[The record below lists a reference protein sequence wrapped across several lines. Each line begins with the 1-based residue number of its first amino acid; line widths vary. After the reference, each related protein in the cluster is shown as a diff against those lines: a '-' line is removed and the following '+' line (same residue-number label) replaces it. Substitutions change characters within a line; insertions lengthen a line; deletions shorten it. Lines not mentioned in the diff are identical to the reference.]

1 MSATEPKETRMSRLT
16 RACRLSIYLGNADT
30 HRHKALS
37 GEILHR
43 AHHAGLAGAT
53 TLLGIEGFGHS
64 STIHATPR
72 WRLTDRSPVTVHIID
87 TPEKVQHFLPQLD
100 DLADEC
106 LIVCDEVLVLGT
118 TSDADTSAEDG
129 R

>member
-1 MSATEPKETRMSRLT
+1 MTELT

-30 HRHKALS
+30 VRHKALS

-43 AHHAGLAGAT
+43 AHHAGIRGAT

-64 STIHATPR
+64 SAVHRTPR

-87 TPEKVQHFLPQLD
+87 TPEHIQHFLPQLD
-100 DLADEC
+100 DLVDQC
-106 LIVCDEVLVLGT
+106 LIVCDEVLVRGLG
-118 TSDADTSAEDG
+118 SDQGSAQATDLDRAAPENP
-129 R
+129 

>member
-1 MSATEPKETRMSRLT
+1 MTQLM
-16 RACRLSIYLGNADT
+16 RACRLSSYLGNADT
-30 HRHKALS
+30 VRHKALS

-43 AHHAGLAGAT
+43 AHHVGISGAT

-87 TPEKVQHFLPQLD
+87 TPERIRRFLPQLD
-100 DLADEC
+100 DLAEHC
-106 LIVCDEVLVLGT
+106 LIVCDEVLVP
-118 TSDADTSAEDG
+118 DP